1 MRRPVGVALVGMAL
15 VLLIAAPPA
24 SADSDGSQ
32 GWAGA
37 SVSGGSASVVVGTAS
52 GGGGLSSASPYSS
65 CESSSFGGW
74 VADEVVGA
82 VTSGLFG
89 TAASVEGGAYQ
100 AGTLG
105 LAECTRVGGGEDTF
119 VIGLPAPSGADAAA
133 VAASG
138 LVVGVPEVG
147 VSPPAGGT
155 QLVGVET
162 WFWVVGAVAVS
173 ASASLP
179 GVSATVVASPATL
192 HLVFGDGSRLDCPG
206 RGRAYDVGRPAA
218 GQVTDCGHVY
228 DAWGD
233 VVVEASLDWVV
244 TWSASTGESGVLPMI
259 VRTTSIPLHVEEAQA
274 VTD

>member
-1 MRRPVGVALVGMAL
+1 MA
-15 VLLIAAPPA
+15 
-24 SADSDGSQ
+24 
-32 GWAGA
+32 
-37 SVSGGSASVVVGTAS
+37 
-52 GGGGLSSASPYSS
+52 SASPYVS
-65 CESSSFGGW
+65 CETWSIGNWLTNVAKPVGFDQAWSPEVGGY
-74 VADEVVGA
+74 VAGSVGFA
-82 VTSGLFG
+82 DC
-89 TAASVEGGAYQ
+89 
-100 AGTLG
+100 TL
-105 LAECTRVGGGEDTF
+105 VGGGEDSF
-119 VIGLPAPSGADAAA
+119 LIGLPGGPSGADAAA
-133 VAASG
+133 VAAAG

-162 WFWVVGAVAVS
+162 WFWVDGVEAVS

-206 RGRAYDVGRPAA
+206 RGRAYEVGRSAV

>member
-1 MRRPVGVALVGMAL
+1 MKRLLG
-15 VLLIAAPPA
+15 LLIAFLVLALFGSPA
-24 SADSDGSQ
+24 AANWGVPS
-32 GWAGA
+32 AGA

-52 GGGGLSSASPYSS
+52 GGGGLASASPYSS

-133 VAASG
+133 VAAAG

-206 RGRAYDVGRPAA
+206 RGRAYEVGRSAA
-218 GQVTDCGHVY
+218 GRSPIAGMCMTRGVM
-228 DAWGD
+228 W
-233 VVVEASLDWVV
+233 W
-244 TWSASTGESGVLPMI
+244 WRRRWTGW
-259 VRTTSIPLHVEEAQA
+259 
-274 VTD
+274 